1 VRVDNL
7 TYSYLGN
14 VLGNPYT
21 LQVPYNGSV
30 NFTSIA
36 ITPTQTMVSARAG
49 PMQVNLTFLNPI
61 EVRSALL
68 LLSVSTYTS
77 SKAPRL
83 G

>member
-7 TYSYLGN
+7 TYSYLGDVN
-14 VLGNPYT
+14 SNL
-21 LQVPYNGSV
+21 YNGIV
-30 NFTSIA
+30 NFTGIA
-36 ITPTQTMVSARAG
+36 ITPTQTVVSARAG

-68 LLSVSTYTS
+68 LLAMSTYTP